1 MTYIT
6 KFCPLCYKEITIDD
20 SLEYDGVIKIRTKRR
35 STVLV
40 HKDCYNKALGVHY
53 DIQSHFN

>member
-1 MTYIT
+1 MTIISET
-6 KFCPLCYKEITIDD
+6 CPLCGQTITIDD
-20 SLEYDGVIKIRTKRR
+20 SLEHDGVIKIRTKRR

-40 HKDCYNKALGVHY
+40 HKDCYIKALGVHY